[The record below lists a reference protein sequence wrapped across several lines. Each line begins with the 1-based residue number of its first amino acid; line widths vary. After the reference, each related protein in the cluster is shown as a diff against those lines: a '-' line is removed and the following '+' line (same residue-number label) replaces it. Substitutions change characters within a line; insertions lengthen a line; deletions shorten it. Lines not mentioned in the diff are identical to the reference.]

1 MRRPQA
7 RRVGC
12 GGEALME
19 KRLGETRFKAI
30 PERLHE
36 MRSAL
41 TVILDDA
48 GCPKPVCRLLVL
60 AINEACMNVIQHGY
74 QGDPEG
80 EIILEI
86 LNNNGE
92 LEFRLTD
99 FADTVDPAKVK
110 PRPLDEIR
118 PGGLGTYFIQRI
130 MDEVRFAV
138 PESGKG
144 NVLIMKKR
152 FEKASEAPRHEL

>member
-1 MRRPQA
+1 
-7 RRVGC
+7 
-12 GGEALME
+12 ME
-19 KRLGETRFKAI
+19 KRLGMTRFNAI

-36 MRSAL
+36 VRAVL
-41 TVILDDA
+41 TQTLDSVS
-48 GCPKPVCRLLVL
+48 CPKPVRRLLVL
-60 AINEACMNVIQHGY
+60 AVNEACMNVIQHGY
-74 QGDPEG
+74 KGDPKG
-80 EIILEI
+80 EMILEI
-86 LNNNGE
+86 LNNSGE

-99 FADTVDPAKVK
+99 FAETVDPAKVK

-144 NVLIMKKR
+144 NLLIMKKR
-152 FEKASEAPRHEL
+152 FETASEAPRHEL

>member
-1 MRRPQA
+1 
-7 RRVGC
+7 
-12 GGEALME
+12 ME
-19 KRLGETRFKAI
+19 KRLGVTRFNAI
-30 PERLHE
+30 PARLHE
-36 MRSAL
+36 MRSKL
-41 TVILDDA
+41 TATLDAA
-48 GCPKPVCRLLVL
+48 GCPQHLRRLLVL
-60 AINEACMNVIQHGY
+60 AVNEACMNVIQHGY
-74 QGDPEG
+74 RGDPAG

-86 LNNNGE
+86 LNNNGG

-130 MDEVRFAV
+130 MDEFRFTV

-144 NVLIMKKR
+144 NLLIMKKR
-152 FEKASEAPRHEL
+152 FDKANEAPSHEL

>member
-1 MRRPQA
+1 
-7 RRVGC
+7 
-12 GGEALME
+12 ME
-19 KRLGETRFKAI
+19 KRLGMTRFNAI
-30 PERLHE
+30 PERLHD
-36 MRSAL
+36 MRAVL
-41 TVILDDA
+41 TETLDKM
-48 GCPKPVCRLLVL
+48 GCPKPVRRLLVL
-60 AINEACMNVIQHGY
+60 AVNEACMNVIQHGY
-74 QGDPEG
+74 KGDPAG
-80 EIILEI
+80 EMILEI

-99 FADTVDPAKVK
+99 FAETVDPAKVK

-144 NVLIMKKR
+144 NLLIMKKR
-152 FEKASEAPRHEL
+152 FETASEAPRHEV